1 MVVLPF
7 EPVMATSLPR
17 RKRQASSIS
26 LQTGMPLLAR
36 EFQRR
41 EVCRHSWTDDDQILF
56 EETCVNMSSE
66 FQLHTCRAELRGGF
80 GEF

>member
-1 MVVLPF
+1 MVLPF

-41 EVCRHSWTDDDQILF
+41 EVRRHARADYDQILF
-56 EETCVNMSSE
+56 EETCVDMSAQ
-66 FQLHTCRAELRGGF
+66 FQLHAGGAELRGGF